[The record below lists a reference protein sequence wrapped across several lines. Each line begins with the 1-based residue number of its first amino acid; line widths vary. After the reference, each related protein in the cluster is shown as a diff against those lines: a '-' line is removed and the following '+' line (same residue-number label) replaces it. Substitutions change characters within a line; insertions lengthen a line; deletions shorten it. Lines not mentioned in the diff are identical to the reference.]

1 MKFTKKRFLIP
12 VVIIF
17 GLPAL
22 LIRNSGLLTED
33 ADFVSAYEIGD
44 LGPSGGNIFYIDE
57 FSEHKDFDY
66 LESAPASCEGA
77 DLAWALDAQ
86 DLSAGIA
93 VVSDWKIEAIG
104 QGFVNS
110 QALLE
115 VAPGFS
121 SAETATG
128 FAAASKC
135 GDQSD
140 WFVPSASELE
150 LMYKNLA
157 MRDFGGFS
165 TGYYWSSSAY
175 EYGRAWNQP
184 FSAGEAFDGN
194 KDGKFAVRAIRAF

>member
-1 MKFTKKRFLIP
+1 VVTRKKLLTLAL
-12 VVIIF
+12 VVILGF
-17 GLPAL
+17 SFY
-22 LIRNSGLLTED
+22 LIRSSSLVNKDSN
-33 ADFVSAYEIGD
+33 FVATYEIGD

-66 LESAPASCEGA
+66 LESAPASCEGV
-77 DLAWALDAQ
+77 DKAWALDAK

-93 VVSDWKIEAIG
+93 VVTDWKVEAIG

-115 VAPGFS
+115 VAPGFAS
-121 SAETATG
+121 VETATG
-128 FAAASKC
+128 FAAALEC

-140 WFVPSASELE
+140 WFVPATSELE
-150 LMYKNLA
+150 LMYQNLA
-157 MRDFGGFS
+157 VSDIGGFS
-165 TGYYWSSSAY
+165 TGYYWSSSSY

-194 KDGKFAVRAIRAF
+194 KDGKFAVRPIRAF